1 MLKSSTGRQGH
12 RRAGIDARGLVNPS
26 LAGRRGSLTEA
37 VMHQL
42 TQRID
47 EGTYGAGDKIPSEHA
62 LCREF
67 GVSRTVVREAVA
79 SLRLGGRLTAR
90 QGVGVFVPDD
100 DGRRLDFV
108 VPPGRDLRDA
118 LQILELRLAV
128 EVEAVGLA
136 AQRRT
141 LATLS
146 ELTAAFDRFNALDGP
161 APQDLAE
168 ADFAFH
174 LALARATGNPH
185 FPQFLEAL
193 GPDIIFDLTLKHQR
207 LSDQKTRRSY
217 LKKSGEEHG
226 AILSAISQGNGPRA
240 RTALKRHL
248 NDGLARYR
256 RVVGD
261 AAAS

>member
-1 MLKSSTGRQGH
+1 MLKSSTGREGQRQSGT
-12 RRAGIDARGLVNPS
+12 DARGNVNPD

-37 VMHQL
+37 VMYQL

-47 EGTYGAGDKIPSEHA
+47 EGTYGAGAKLPSEHA
-62 LCREF
+62 LGREF

-100 DGRRLDFV
+100 DGRRLEFV
-108 VPPGRDLRDA
+108 VPPGRDLRNI

-128 EVEAVGLA
+128 EVEAVDLA
-136 AQRRT
+136 ARRRT
-141 LATLS
+141 PATLS
-146 ELTAAFDRFNALDGP
+146 ELATAFDRFNALDGST
-161 APQDLAE
+161 PQDLAE

-174 LALARATGNPH
+174 LAMARATGNPH

-193 GPDIIFDLTLKHQR
+193 GPDIIFDLALKHQR
-207 LSDQKTRRSY
+207 LSDRKTRRSY
-217 LKKSGEEHG
+217 LKKSGDEHG
-226 AILSAISQGNGPRA
+226 AILSAISQGNAPRA
-240 RTALKRHL
+240 RMALKRHL

-261 AAAS
+261 GAAS